1 MKKIVD
7 KYFAGILF
15 LASLVGL
22 IVPEP
27 GQGVSYLILGL
38 LFLIIFTSFF
48 QFELKP
54 GTLQENLAFS
64 IFFSIIRFVAMPI
77 AVFYLIGKFSDF
89 WAFALAFLLFLP
101 PGVSSPAIVSMLKGN
116 FQLAIS
122 ILFLGNILALFSI
135 PLLIPGW
142 YGLEGNVSASKLVFT
157 LVFTILLPF
166 FLHWPLRKKPK
177 IQLLA
182 KKSLPLVTV
191 FCLST
196 IIILGVSK
204 NRQYLLQDPVQ
215 VIYYFLLALGIYS
228 LIFAMGWL
236 FLPGRGRAEKAAAGL
251 ESGMNNIGLGVSLSI
266 IYFAPPYTLF
276 YLASQFAWI
285 FLLMPLKFIVRKYLI
300 KD

>member
-1 MKKIVD
+1 M
-7 KYFAGILF
+7 
-15 LASLVGL
+15 
-22 IVPEP
+22 
-27 GQGVSYLILGL
+27 

-48 QFELKP
+48 QFELKAEA
-54 GTLQENLAFS
+54 LRANLTFS
-64 IFFSIIRFVAMPI
+64 IFFSVLRFLVLPVV
-77 AVFYLIGKFSDF
+77 VFYLVGKFSDF

-116 FQLAIS
+116 FQLAVS
-122 ILFLGNILALFSI
+122 ILFLGNILALVSI

-142 YGLEGNVSASKLVFT
+142 YGLEGNVSAGKLVFT

-166 FLHWPLRKKPK
+166 LLHWPLRRKPK
-177 IQLLA
+177 VKQLA

-191 FCLST
+191 FCLSA

-215 VIYYFLLALGIYS
+215 VIYYFLFALGLYS

-236 FLPGRGRAEKAAAGL
+236 FLPGRGRREKAAAGL

-266 IYFAPPYTLF
+266 IYFAPPFTLF

-285 FLLMPLKFIVRKYLI
+285 FLLIPLKHITRKYLI
-300 KD
+300 KT